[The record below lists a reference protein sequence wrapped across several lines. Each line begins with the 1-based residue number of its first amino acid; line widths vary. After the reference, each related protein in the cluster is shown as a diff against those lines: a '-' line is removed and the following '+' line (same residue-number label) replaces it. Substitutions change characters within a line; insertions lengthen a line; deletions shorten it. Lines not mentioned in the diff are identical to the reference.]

1 MKIDANVEFS
11 ETISKEIGEFSC
23 KIPVDIDYV
32 DDDYESINDW
42 VRNELEYKWHRPFLD
57 RDFIITNINDI
68 IEDIKFDEFQEK
80 TN

>member
-1 MKIDANVEFS
+1 MKIDANIEFS
-11 ETISKEIGEFSC
+11 EIIAKEIGEFSC

-42 VRNELEYKWHRPFLD
+42 VRNELEYKWNRPFFD
-57 RDFIITNINDI
+57 DDFTITNMDELVEN
-68 IEDIKFDEFQEK
+68 IKFDEFQDK